1 MINYLL
7 FTFYIFLDF
16 IGLSFIQGAPKK
28 AWILL
33 VGKSSKLIPFQGLFQ
48 RQLYHQQI

>member
-1 MINYLL
+1 MIDRKINYLL

-28 AWILL
+28 GVDIISRK
-33 VGKSSKLIPFQGLFQ
+33 VK
-48 RQLYHQQI
+48 